1 MISNSKN
8 RTDRKHRKAK
18 TLFPKNYGEN
28 ADSDKRIEQNTDH
41 SFSYSS
47 VNIHGLFT
55 FYMHHV

>member
-18 TLFPKNYGEN
+18 TLFPKNYVEN